1 MQTVKDIKKVVRDKY
16 AEIVKQAEK
25 KGSSSGCCEPT
36 GCCGSSEID
45 YSVFN
50 DNYSDQEGYVA
61 EADLNLG
68 CGIPTEFAGIN
79 KGDTVVDLGSG
90 AGNDVFVAR
99 AIVGTDGKVIG
110 IDFTEEM
117 LKKANKNNA
126 KLGFDNVEFKFG
138 EIEDLPLDD
147 NETDVVISNCVLN
160 LVPDKAKAFSEIYR
174 TLKPGGHFCVSDIVL
189 IGELPEGLKKSA
201 SMYAGC
207 VSGALQEE
215 EYMAHIK
222 NAGFENVDIKTT
234 KRIQLPNELVKQY
247 LNEEE
252 FKLFKENEFGI
263 FSITVVG
270 YKLVKE

>member
-1 MQTVKDIKKVVRDKY
+1 MKTEKEIKKVVRDNY

-25 KGSSSGCCEPT
+25 KGSSSGCCAPT
-36 GCCGSSEID
+36 GCCGTSEID

-68 CGIPTEFAGIN
+68 CGIPTEFAEIN

-99 AIVGTDGKVIG
+99 AIVGTEGKVIG
-110 IDFTEEM
+110 VDFTAEM
-117 LKKANKNNA
+117 LEKANSNNT

-138 EIEDLPLDD
+138 EIENLPL
-147 NETDVVISNCVLN
+147 ETDEIDVVISNCVLN

-189 IGELPEGLKKSA
+189 MGELPDGLKKSA
-201 SMYAGC
+201 AMYAGC
-207 VSGALQEE
+207 VSGALQKE
-215 EYMAHIK
+215 EYMAHIQ
-222 NAGFENVDIKTT
+222 NTGFANVEIKTT
-234 KRIQLPNELVKQY
+234 KRIQLPDELLKQY

-270 YKLVKE
+270 YKLN

>member
-25 KGSSSGCCEPT
+25 KGSSSGCGEQT

-50 DNYSDQEGYVA
+50 DNYSDQKGYVA

-79 KGDTVVDLGSG
+79 KGDIVVDLGSG

-99 AIVGTDGKVIG
+99 AIVGTEGKVIG
-110 IDFTEEM
+110 VDFTEEM
-117 LKKANKNNA
+117 LEKANKNNV

-147 NETDVVISNCVLN
+147 NETDIVISNCVLN
-160 LVPDKAKAFSEIYR
+160 LVPGKHNAFSEIYR
-174 TLKPGGHFCVSDIVL
+174 TLKLGGNF
-189 IGELPEGLKKSA
+189 
-201 SMYAGC
+201 
-207 VSGALQEE
+207 
-215 EYMAHIK
+215 
-222 NAGFENVDIKTT
+222 
-234 KRIQLPNELVKQY
+234 
-247 LNEEE
+247 
-252 FKLFKENEFGI
+252 
-263 FSITVVG
+263 
-270 YKLVKE
+270 